1 MTPYELL
8 PYGVAFFV
16 PRWSLLMW
24 FFMNSCYILSG
35 ITLTALIVGFVQSF
49 THAHIF
55 QANHLIFM
63 VLVSIIYFFT
73 ETLVIFFFVG
83 TGVSI
88 KEYCQKHKMDSVFG
102 RRSLMIKRRVYP
114 PLLLNIFLMIIVFIM
129 VGAVD
134 THRLSPWI
142 YQITFALGI
151 IHFMK
156 VKIVQNE
163 CFRDNTQVILEMS
176 GIK

>member
-1 MTPYELL
+1 
-8 PYGVAFFV
+8 
-16 PRWSLLMW
+16 MW

-35 ITLTALIVGFVQSF
+35 VTFVALLIGFIQSF
-49 THAHIF
+49 THVHIF

-73 ETLVIFFFVG
+73 ESLVIFFFVG

-88 KEYCQKHKMDSVFG
+88 KEYCREHKMDSAFQ
-102 RRSLMIKRRVYP
+102 RRSLTIKRRVYP
-114 PLLLNIFLMIIVFIM
+114 PLLLNMLLMIIVFVM

-134 THRLSPWI
+134 THRLPMWI

-151 IHFMK
+151 IHFIK